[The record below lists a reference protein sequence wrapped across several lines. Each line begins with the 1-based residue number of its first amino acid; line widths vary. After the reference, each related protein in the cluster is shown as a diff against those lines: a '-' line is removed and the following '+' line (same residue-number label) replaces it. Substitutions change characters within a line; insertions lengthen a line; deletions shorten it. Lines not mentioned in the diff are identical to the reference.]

1 MKPRKTEQAVA
12 ALLAEI
18 ERPWD
23 PVRDMPNDY
32 QRARRVHELAL
43 AVRAAQAD
51 DEVASWLE
59 AACDAS

>member
-1 MKPRKTEQAVA
+1 MRQRKTEQAVE
-12 ALLAEI
+12 ALLSEL

-23 PVRDMPNDY
+23 PVRDGPNDY

-51 DEVASWLE
+51 DEVASWSE
-59 AACDAS
+59 VA